1 MKTHITIISLLFFCL
16 SSFAY
21 NSNIYSSFD
30 IGVID
35 GMSSN
40 TAFKIVKGNDGL
52 IWISTRHGIDMYD
65 GISFKHYEIFKYSL
79 KTIFD
84 GQKILIYKSDN
95 GTLWAFTDSGRIF
108 YYDKCSDSF
117 LLYFNTYEHFSGA
130 LLNSILQVNGKLYL
144 GMSDGIACID
154 IKTKR
159 IVRKYNT
166 GLCVNT
172 LIPYRAHSFLVGT
185 ADGIAETDQS
195 LKHLFFLKASKH
207 KDVITLLYDKLS
219 HGIWAGCNGHG
230 VFFISEYNNS
240 EQDVMSSAVVRSIK
254 RLNANTILVGC
265 DGKGVY
271 KINTD
276 NKKASAFASDD
287 DNQECLISST
297 SVYDIE
303 VDDGNIWISTYSG
316 GLTLLRNN
324 NIFKLIKN
332 KNARKKADSY
342 ARSIVEDQHKHLW
355 VAYDTSLNCYD
366 INTGRCK
373 SYLNGIGLLTTA
385 IDNYGWLWAGSYG
398 KGVFRVNTHNGKV
411 VHYNSISGNLTSDCV
426 YSAYKDKSGNIW
438 LGGLNF
444 NLRCLKVTETGFTS
458 KMYNINQVYAICSI
472 NKDSM
477 LVGTSRGFSIID
489 IRRGKV
495 SSFVEHPDRMG
506 LPGTS
511 FANCVA
517 STNNRYLWTGTD
529 GGGLLCY
536 DLKSRR
542 VYAYTTQNGLPS
554 NYIMSIVHDGKNKLW
569 ISTESSGIFIFDI
582 KKRMVETIIKRN
594 EGLSFNEYYSNS
606 SRMLQNGNLVFGG
619 RGGVVMFSPLSL
631 SFKSKINIIYTGI
644 FVGSRKVSMVSDPDI
659 LEEPINKI
667 NVINLPYNER
677 TLSIKVCTNDLYNQS
692 AQQLRYR
699 LNGYSDEWKR
709 VGASQVIS
717 YSNLSPGKYLLEISG
732 SGNPYVTSAKRYI
745 TINVEQSLWLRWYML
760 ITYVSVLFLFAYW
773 ALKTYKSN
781 LENKQSSEKINFF
794 INVAHDIRTPISLVL
809 APIEKL
815 YALLSSEG
823 SGESRYLANTA
834 IRNIRKLQEM
844 VSQLTDFNKIDTS
857 SHNISMHAVNIDAQ
871 LQNLSNAYYSFAESK
886 GLSLHLQTDDND
898 CWVNTDSSLL
908 YRVLNNLLSNAFKY
922 TLKGSISII
931 TSIDED
937 FCVIEFRDTG
947 IGISQK
953 SSKMIFHQYHR
964 GDNVLNNKIAGFG
977 IGLYFTYR
985 LVHKL
990 NGKLTFTSKLNEG
1003 TSFFLSLPL
1012 AKQVDVSNKQE
1023 DNVEEKPLLVPDLYE
1038 PDAINSTYRESI
1050 LFVEDN
1056 DELRHFLSYMLST
1069 HYKVTC
1075 AESAEKALD
1084 ILKEHSFD
1092 LIISDIMMPGM
1103 NGDALCK
1110 YLKTHIETS
1119 HIPVI
1124 LLTAKADKN
1133 SIVNGLDTG
1142 ADDYITK
1149 PFDIDVLT
1157 LKIRNMFA
1165 SRKEIHRFYLTRM
1178 HIDDISSQHSSEE
1191 DDKINKDNLDELF
1204 LKNVK
1209 GLIVD
1214 NISNSDFSVNDICTE
1229 MAMSRTL
1236 LYEKIRKLVGLA
1248 PNDLIKNFRMEM
1260 AKQLLADGNMTVT
1273 DVAYKCGFTDSRYFS
1288 TVFKKHYGV
1297 SPSKFKE

>member
-1 MKTHITIISLLFFCL
+1 MKTHITIISLLFCCL

-21 NSNIYSSFD
+21 NSNMYSSLD

-40 TAFKIVKGNDGL
+40 TVFKIVKGDDGF
-52 IWISTRHGIDMYD
+52 IWIATRHGIDMYD

-84 GQKILIYKSDN
+84 GQKILIYKSPN
-95 GTLWAFTDSGRIF
+95 GILWAFTDSGRIF
-108 YYDKCSDSF
+108 YYDKRSDSF
-117 LLYFNTYEHFSGA
+117 VLYLNTYERLPGA
-130 LLNSILQVNGKLYL
+130 LLNSILQINDKLYL
-144 GMSDGIACID
+144 SLSDGIACID
-154 IKTKR
+154 VKTKR
-159 IVRKYNT
+159 ILYKKNSDI
-166 GLCVNT
+166 GVNV
-172 LIPYRAHSFLVGT
+172 LIPYNGNILAGT
-185 ADGIAETDQS
+185 ADGIVETDYS
-195 LKHLFFLKASKH
+195 LKHSFVLKSSKH
-207 KDVITLLYDKLS
+207 KDVITLLYDKQS

-230 VFFISEYNNS
+230 VFFMSEDNNS
-240 EQDVMSSAVVRSIK
+240 EQDIIPSAVVRSIK
-254 RLNANTILVGC
+254 RLNNNTILVGC

-276 NKKASAFASDD
+276 NKKARAFASDD

-303 VDDGNIWISTYSG
+303 IDEGNIWISTYNG
-316 GLTLLRNN
+316 GMTLLRNN

-332 KNARKKADSY
+332 KNARKKADNY
-342 ARSIVEDQHKHLW
+342 ARSIIEDQNRHLW

-366 INTGRCK
+366 INTGSCK
-373 SYLNGIGLLTTA
+373 SYLDGIGLLTMT

-398 KGVFRVNTHNGKV
+398 KGVFRVNTKTGQII
-411 VHYNSISGNLTSDCV
+411 HYNSLSGNSTSDCV
-426 YSAYKDKSGNIW
+426 YSLYKDNNGNIW
-438 LGGLNF
+438 SGGLNF
-444 NLRCLKVTETGFTS
+444 NLRCLKVTSTGFKS

-489 IRRGKV
+489 IKSGKV
-495 SSFVEHPDRMG
+495 TSFLEHPDRLG

-517 STNNRYLWTGTD
+517 ATNNRYLWIGTD

-542 VYAYTTQNGLPS
+542 ISAYTTQNGLPS
-554 NYIMSIVHDGKNKLW
+554 NYIMSIVYDGNNKLW
-569 ISTESSGIFIFDI
+569 ISTENSGIFIFDI
-582 KKRMVETIIKRN
+582 KRRMVETIIKRN

-606 SRMLQNGNLVFGG
+606 SRMLRNGNLVFGG
-619 RGGVVMFSPLSL
+619 HGGVVMFSPVSL
-631 SFKSKINIIYTGI
+631 SFKSKLNIIYTGV

-659 LEEPINKI
+659 LKQPLNNID
-667 NVINLPYNER
+667 VLNLPYNER
-677 TLSIKVCTNDLYNQS
+677 TLSIKLCTNDLYNQS
-692 AQQLRYR
+692 AQQLRYK
-699 LNGYSDEWKR
+699 LNGYSDEWKL

-717 YSNLSPGKYLLEISG
+717 FSNLTPGKYVLEISAI
-732 SGNPYVTSAKRYI
+732 GNPYYNSVKRYI
-745 TINVEQSLWLRWYML
+745 TIYVEQSLWLRWYML
-760 ITYVSVLFLFAYW
+760 LAYLAVLLLFAYW

-781 LENKQSSEKINFF
+781 LENKQSNEKINFF

-815 YALLSSEG
+815 YALLSSDEN
-823 SGESRYLANTA
+823 GESRYLANTA

-844 VSQLTDFNKIDTS
+844 VSQLTDFNKIDS
-857 SHNISMHAVNIDAQ
+857 SNRSLSMHSVNIDTQ
-871 LQNLSNAYYSFAESK
+871 LNNLCNAYYSLAESK
-886 GLSLHLQTDDND
+886 NLTLKLETDDND
-898 CWVNTDSSLL
+898 CCINTDTSLL

-931 TSIDED
+931 TSITED

-990 NGKLTFTSKLNEG
+990 DGKLTFTSKLDEG

-1012 AKQVDVSNKQE
+1012 AKRIDISNKNE
-1023 DNVEEKPLLVPDLYE
+1023 DNVEEQNLLVPDLYE
-1038 PDAINSTYRESI
+1038 PDAIKSSYKEKI

-1075 AESAEKALD
+1075 AESAEKALE
-1084 ILKEHSFD
+1084 ILKDYSFD

-1178 HIDDISSQHSSEE
+1178 HIDNTSSSAT
-1191 DDKINKDNLDELF
+1191 DDENKINKDDLDELF

-1209 GLIVD
+1209 ELIVK
-1214 NISNSDFSVNDICTE
+1214 NMSNSDFSINDICTE

-1236 LYEKIRKLVGLA
+1236 LYEKIKKLVGLA
-1248 PNDLIKNFRMEM
+1248 PNDLVKNFRMEM
-1260 AKQLLADGNMTVT
+1260 AKQLLADSNITVT

-1297 SPSKFKE
+1297 SPSKFNE